1 MQYIRRNIHTVV
13 AAVAD
18 DAGLP
23 VTCAV
28 DIMDSD
34 GHSLFFLTARGKGF
48 YKRLKQRGYMAL
60 TGIKGTETLSCAAIS
75 LRGKVRE
82 LGAEKIPEMF
92 EKNPYMKEIYPTKE
106 SRRTLTVFQLYEG
119 NGEWFDLSQKPVERF
134 SFAFGQA
141 ASKQEE
147 YYITDACTG
156 CRRCEAVCPQRCI
169 DVSSTPAVIRQ
180 IHCLHCGSC
189 RMICPQ
195 NAVRWGRKEN
205 DPEGKATLFNPGAS

>member
-1 MQYIRRNIHTVV
+1 
-13 AAVAD
+13 
-18 DAGLP
+18 
-23 VTCAV
+23 
-28 DIMDSD
+28 MDSD
-34 GHSLFFLTARGKGF
+34 ENSLFFLTARGKGF
-48 YKRLKQRGYMAL
+48 YKRLKRRGYMAL
-60 TGIKGTETLSCAAIS
+60 TGIKGTDTLSCAAIS

-119 NGEWFDLSQKPVERF
+119 NGEWFDLSQKPMERF

-141 ASKQEE
+141 ASKPEE
-147 YYITDACTG
+147 YYYITDACTG
-156 CRRCEAVCPQRCI
+156 CQRCEAVCPQKCI
-169 DVSSTPAVIRQ
+169 DISGVPAVIRQ

-195 NAVRWGRKEN
+195 NAVRWG
-205 DPEGKATLFNPGAS
+205 EG